1 MNIKAYTHFV
11 EDIRS
16 KIKAGKLKP
25 GDTLGSSQELAE
37 TYSLGS
43 FDIKKGLIVLQQERL
58 ILIHAGQHPYVAP
71 DIFQQKLDNI
81 QTLTELIRSYGIQ
94 PETEIFAFEWVET
107 PLQAAELFGVS
118 RDQESLLI
126 TWRTSFH
133 GEPLGYGETYIV
145 SSIGKAITLEDAE
158 SDCIYE
164 IMEKRLGVTIHQVH
178 QTMQAIP
185 AKIDVAIMLELIEG
199 TPLLKAERAV
209 VTRDGKVVAYETA
222 FYRADRFAFTV
233 TMTK

>member
-25 GDTLGSSQELAE
+25 GDTLGSLPELTK

-58 ILIHAGQHPYVAP
+58 IVVHVGQNPYVAP
-71 DIFQQKLDNI
+71 DVFQQKLDKI
-81 QTLTELIRSYGIQ
+81 QTLTELICSYGIH

-107 PLQAAELFGVS
+107 PLQAADLFGVS

-126 TWRTSFH
+126 TWRASFH
-133 GEPLGYGETYIV
+133 GEPLGYGETYII
-145 SSIGKAITLEDAE
+145 SSIGKEITLGDAE

-164 IMEKRLGVTIHQVH
+164 IMQKRIGVSIHQVH
-178 QTMQAIP
+178 QTMQAVP
-185 AKIDVAIMLELIEG
+185 AKIDVAIMLELNEG
-199 TPLLKAERAV
+199 TPLLKAEKV
-209 VTRDGKVVAYETA
+209 VETRDRRVVAYETA